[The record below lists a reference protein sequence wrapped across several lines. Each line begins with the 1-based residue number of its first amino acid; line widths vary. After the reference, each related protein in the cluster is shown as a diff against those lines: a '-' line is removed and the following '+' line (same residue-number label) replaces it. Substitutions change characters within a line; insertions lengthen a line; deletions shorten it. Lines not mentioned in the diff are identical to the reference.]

1 MIYYFLISLPFL
13 FFYVELI
20 QKNKYE
26 NANKFWIIS
35 FFIFLV
41 VFGFRHNIGGDWFQ
55 YKFIIE
61 YLPKE
66 SLRFKDLQ
74 PVNISF
80 IQGVNFINIFYYL
93 VFILNKL
100 NISTIYIVN
109 FILSL
114 FYLISLYRYCNSFK
128 FRWLALLSTMP
139 YLTIIVSTGY
149 IKQALAI
156 SFLFLALSNFL
167 KNNDN
172 KGFTPYLILMFFSH
186 ISSAYLLIISVSKK
200 NFKYLLL
207 SGILII
213 ILFYDNLL
221 EILFNYVFEYE
232 KKSKGFLFRLFINT
246 IYLLPILFLIRK
258 TKLSRNELILTLL
271 NIIVII
277 SSFIFFLLY
286 PNTSTFLD
294 RFNLYMMAFY
304 PMYINLILINQN
316 HIFFIKYI
324 NQRIIYISFYIFN
337 IIYFFVWSNYGD
349 AYKYWKYYDNII
361 LKYVKIFL
369 IT

>member
-1 MIYYFLISLPFL
+1 M
-13 FFYVELI
+13 
-20 QKNKYE
+20 
-26 NANKFWIIS
+26 
-35 FFIFLV
+35 
-41 VFGFRHNIGGDWFQ
+41 
-55 YKFIIE
+55 
-61 YLPKE
+61 
-66 SLRFKDLQ
+66 RFKDLQ

-156 SFLFLALSNFL
+156 SFLFLALNNFL

-213 ILFYDNLL
+213 ILLHDNLL

-232 KKSKGFLFRLFINT
+232 KKSKGFYLDYLLILFIY
-246 IYLLPILFLIRK
+246 YLYY
-258 TKLSRNELILTLL
+258 
-271 NIIVII
+271 
-277 SSFIFFLLY
+277 FLLEK
-286 PNTSTFLD
+286 
-294 RFNLYMMAFY
+294 
-304 PMYINLILINQN
+304 QN
-316 HIFFIKYI
+316 YHVM
-324 NQRIIYISFYIFN
+324 N
-337 IIYFFVWSNYGD
+337 
-349 AYKYWKYYDNII
+349 
-361 LKYVKIFL
+361 
-369 IT
+369 